1 MTTVGAAPETKRIL
15 VIDDQPEV
23 CGLVK
28 KVLERSPQYQ
38 VFTAHTGEDGLAV
51 LDKQPI
57 DLIIVDKNLPRMH
70 GGEVIVHARKKLPQV
85 AVILITAFPEPFS
98 LPPER
103 LDGYLAKPFKSLK
116 TIEESVAS
124 ALESSEAARRRTQL
138 RDRLSQVVAELTPGA
153 KKRI

>member
-1 MTTVGAAPETKRIL
+1 MSDVSAKKRIL
-15 VIDDQPEV
+15 VVDDQPEV
-23 CGLVK
+23 CSLVQ
-28 KVLERSPQYQ
+28 KVLQQRSGYE
-38 VFTAHTGEDGLAV
+38 VLTAWSGEEAV
-51 LDKQPI
+51 ELLRKQPV

-70 GGEVIVHARKKLPQV
+70 GGEVIVQARKLQPNI

-116 TIEESVAS
+116 TIEEAVAS
-124 ALESSEAARRRTQL
+124 ALESSEATRRRFEL
-138 RDRLSQVVAELTPGA
+138 RDRLNQVVATLQPGA

>member
-1 MTTVGAAPETKRIL
+1 MTKRIL

-23 CGLVK
+23 CSLVQ
-28 KVLERSPQYQ
+28 KVLQRAGYE
-38 VFTAHTGEDGLAV
+38 VVTAGSGEDGLA
-51 LDKQPI
+51 LLEHQPI

-70 GGEVIVHARKKLPQV
+70 GGEVIVHARRKLPQI

-116 TIEESVAS
+116 TIEDAVTA
-124 ALESSEAARRRTQL
+124 ALESSDAARRRFEL
-138 RDRLSQVVAELTPGA
+138 RDRLNAVVAELKPGP